1 MAGESFPIFSNPHAP
16 LDHLPAPTPGTP
28 DGQSLW
34 FDRFYTHRE
43 RSVVTEPLF
52 SWSSLASNII
62 GGFASG
68 VAVTV
73 VVGVYIKINKWLLRR
88 NQVRYFREVVS
99 KGIGELKQ
107 DEERGEMYVPGPNV
121 TLTPDQLRH
130 THYDWMRRTLDAAID
145 HRASEIA
152 YDEVHELRQA
162 LYAVNWS
169 VDNHG
174 AAPKGLYDSMVGN
187 LQSIKWLGTF

>member
-1 MAGESFPIFSNPHAP
+1 M
-16 LDHLPAPTPGTP
+16 
-28 DGQSLW
+28 
-34 FDRFYTHRE
+34 
-43 RSVVTEPLF
+43 TEPLF

-73 VVGVYIKINKWLLRR
+73 VVGVYIKISKWRLRR

-99 KGIGELKQ
+99 KGIGELKR
-107 DEERGEMYVPGPNV
+107 DEERGELYVPGPNV

-130 THYDWMRRTLDAAID
+130 THYDEMRRTLDAAID

-152 YDEVHELRQA
+152 YDEIHELRQA
-162 LYAVNWS
+162 LYSVNWL
-169 VDNHG
+169 VDNHRL
-174 AAPKGLYDSMVGN
+174 APKELYDSMVGN
-187 LQSIKWLGTF
+187 LQSIKWLETGPKSPGWGEGFRQ

>member
-1 MAGESFPIFSNPHAP
+1 MA
-16 LDHLPAPTPGTP
+16 
-28 DGQSLW
+28 
-34 FDRFYTHRE
+34 
-43 RSVVTEPLF
+43 EPLL

-73 VVGVYIKINKWLLRR
+73 VVGVYIKINKLLLRR

-107 DEERGEMYVPGPNV
+107 DEERGEMYVPGANV

-130 THYDWMRRTLDAAID
+130 THYDLIRRTLDAAID

-152 YDEVHELRQA
+152 YDEVHELRKA
-162 LYAVNWS
+162 LYAVNWY

-174 AAPKGLYDSMVGN
+174 MAPKGLYDSMVGN

>member
-1 MAGESFPIFSNPHAP
+1 MPLECGIIF
-16 LDHLPAPTPGTP
+16 
-28 DGQSLW
+28 DGIPEGAISRKVGLIW
-34 FDRFYTHRE
+34 GIPVYTHRE
-43 RSVVTEPLF
+43 RGVVAEPLF

-162 LYAVNWS
+162 LYGVNWS

>member
-1 MAGESFPIFSNPHAP
+1 M
-16 LDHLPAPTPGTP
+16 
-28 DGQSLW
+28 
-34 FDRFYTHRE
+34 
-43 RSVVTEPLF
+43 TEPLF
-52 SWSSLASNII
+52 SWSSLSSNII

-73 VVGVYIKINKWLLRR
+73 VVGVYIKISKWRLRR

-107 DEERGEMYVPGPNV
+107 DEERGEMYVPGLNV

-130 THYDWMRRTLDAAID
+130 THYDEMRRTLDAAID

-152 YDEVHELRQA
+152 YDEINELRQA
-162 LYAVNWS
+162 LYPVNWF

-174 AAPKGLYDSMVGN
+174 PAPKELYDSMVGN
-187 LQSIKWLGTF
+187 LQSIKWLGIKNLLN